1 MRSRTMLIKRQFKLN
16 EDKKFA
22 DEQAL
27 SHKRIY
33 EKFKSI
39 SDNCEKEIAQ
49 IDKELKE
56 IEQDRVEHF
65 ALCSIDNAIKQL
77 SDYCQNQAKGN
88 CEKCKIQKYCLDYTI
103 CDWDNVR

>member
-39 SDNCEKEIAQ
+39 SDSCEKEIKQ
-49 IDKELKE
+49 IDEELKE
-56 IEQDRVEHF
+56 IERERAAHLPLSV
-65 ALCSIDNAIKQL
+65 DNAIKQL
-77 SDYCQNQAKGN
+77 NDYCQNQVKGN
-88 CEKCKIQKYCLDYTI
+88 CNECKIRHYCLEYII
-103 CDWDNVR
+103 CHWDNVR

>member
-39 SDNCEKEIAQ
+39 SDNCEKEIKQ
-49 IDKELKE
+49 IDEELKE
-56 IEQDRVEHF
+56 IERERAAHLPLSV
-65 ALCSIDNAIKQL
+65 DNAIKQL
-77 SDYCQNQAKGN
+77 SDYCQNQARGN
-88 CEKCKIQKYCLDYTI
+88 CEECKIQKYCLDYTI